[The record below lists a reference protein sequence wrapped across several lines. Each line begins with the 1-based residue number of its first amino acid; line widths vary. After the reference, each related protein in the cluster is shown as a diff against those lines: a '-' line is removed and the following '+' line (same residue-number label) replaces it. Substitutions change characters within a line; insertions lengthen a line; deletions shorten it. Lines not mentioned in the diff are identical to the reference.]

1 MWFNLNEQR
10 VRLTP
15 IENGQTMENKKINR
29 IDTRFNSLR
38 GRWKK
43 RVVIGLTRQLIRLHE
58 FGPTGYC

>member
-43 RVVIGLTRQLIRLHE
+43 RGGHRLN
-58 FGPTGYC
+58 PPAYQAS